1 MGNGWSR
8 VRRILWGTVKLAVLA
23 GIAGFA
29 VYWVRFSPV
38 DMETHT
44 VATGTVVAEVMGT
57 GTLQARVRTSVSPRI
72 TGRLATVL
80 ADQGD
85 RVTAG
90 QAVATLDDG
99 DLRQQVEVARAEL
112 DVARAG
118 VDRAAANI
126 VRTRAISAQAGS
138 SYLRSVE
145 LARGKIISDEELDRA
160 TQQRDVADADVHV
173 AQLAKVESE
182 KAVIQ
187 SEQSLRYYE
196 ERLADTRISA
206 PFAGLVV
213 RRDREPG
220 DVVVP
225 GSTIIEVVST
235 DSLWVSAWV
244 DETAMGRLAVGQPA
258 RILFRSAP
266 DASLP
271 GKVAR
276 LSPLADAETRE
287 FLVDVEVDALPR
299 RWAVGQRA
307 EVYIDTGRREGV
319 VVLPQR
325 LVAWRGGEAGVLV
338 EEAGAAG
345 WRRIALGL
353 RGREVVEVTEGLA
366 AGRIVLGVPAGAEPP
381 RDGRAVRTRL
391 P

>member
-126 VRTRAISAQAGS
+126 VRTRAISTQAGS

-258 RILFRSAP
+258 RRSTSTP
-266 DASLP
+266 
-271 GKVAR
+271 
-276 LSPLADAETRE
+276 
-287 FLVDVEVDALPR
+287 
-299 RWAVGQRA
+299 
-307 EVYIDTGRREGV
+307 
-319 VVLPQR
+319 
-325 LVAWRGGEAGVLV
+325 
-338 EEAGAAG
+338 AGARALSSFPSAWSHG
-345 WRRIALGL
+345 AAARRAYWSRRQAPPG
-353 RGREVVEVTEGLA
+353 GGGSPWGCA
-366 AGRIVLGVPAGAEPP
+366 AGRSW
-381 RDGRAVRTRL
+381 R
-391 P
+391 